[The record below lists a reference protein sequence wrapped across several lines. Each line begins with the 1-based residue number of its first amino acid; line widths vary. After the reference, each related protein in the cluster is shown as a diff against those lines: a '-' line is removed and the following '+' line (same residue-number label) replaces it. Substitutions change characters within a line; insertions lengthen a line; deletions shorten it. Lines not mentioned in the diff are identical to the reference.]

1 VRRKATG
8 GARRRCGILIC
19 GWPASLVNELF
30 TGFPYYGAWG
40 DVEPPLWRHI
50 MSISAIFTAQS
61 SYQPSSS
68 QSTFAQDFRQLVG
81 SLNSGDLS
89 GAQQAY
95 SALSQLQSS
104 GQGPSA
110 NPNNPISQVLSQIG
124 QALQNGS
131 LSGAQ
136 QALSSLQQSHSGH
149 HSHGHHHGSGDSA
162 TTSSSAAATTG
173 FSTVSGANAVNITA

>member
-1 VRRKATG
+1 
-8 GARRRCGILIC
+8 
-19 GWPASLVNELF
+19 
-30 TGFPYYGAWG
+30 
-40 DVEPPLWRHI
+40 
-50 MSISAIFTAQS
+50 MSISAIFPAQS
-61 SYQPSSS
+61 SYQPPSSA
-68 QSTFAQDFRQLVG
+68 QSTFAQDFSQLV
-81 SLNSGDLS
+81 SSVNSGDLS

-110 NPNNPISQVLSQIG
+110 NPNNPVSQALSQIG

-149 HSHGHHHGSGDSA
+149 HSHGHHHGGGGSTS
-162 TTSSSAAATTG
+162 TSSSAAATTG
-173 FSTVSGANAVNITA
+173 SSTGVGHEYHKHHGVMPRCSSAPRLPSGRSRRLRGDALLGE